1 MQAVKTAPELAL
13 QLRKLDSNIQWDALK
28 RPLGEDFP
36 FASAE
41 ILDRRPAALPANDA
55 AAPTTAS
62 ATALAADANSPLS
75 PTSPSWEYLLQLSHS
90 DALLMESST
99 ALHAQQPPMQP
110 LSQPAGQLQQPQGLL
125 QQPQSAAGQVGSVTC
140 THHLQQTDATAV
152 VNAEHQQ
159 PQQMSMLPNHAVA
172 QQHQQTA
179 GSAVDK
185 QIAVQA
191 AMSIAPSTELPEQ
204 AQMAAQAASMPDST
218 VAQSTSA
225 QAAAQNGSSSA
236 PVSAQ
241 HAQHGGQI
249 QTTSRDQTQVYQPE
263 PTPALVDGSSASL
276 HVPNGYSSSLATLL
290 PTAQQRPQ
298 SAGAIATD
306 RAGQLAFVQSQ
317 GFANSPAL
325 GSREGTPAVK
335 PQPMWVQED
344 KLPLWLVKA
353 FEEKR
358 RRDVSMV
365 AARAAQQ
372 AQRDVNAANRGL
384 LCLTAYGAKS
394 FVIPG
399 RLWVVLQS
407 NLESMKQFHHAADF
421 CHFAAYPLMFISS
434 CFRLPSDA
442 VTLSSVCILIVPSG
456 NNCMSE
462 ETTLPSP

>member
-1 MQAVKTAPELAL
+1 MLCLDHELCCAALCYAMLRNAMQAVKTAPELAL
-13 QLRKLDSNIQWDALK
+13 QLRRLDSNIQWEALK

-55 AAPTTAS
+55 IGPTTAS
-62 ATALAADANSPLS
+62 ATALATDANSPLG
-75 PTSPSWEYLLQLSHS
+75 PTSPNWEYLLQLSHS

-99 ALHAQQPPMQP
+99 ALHAQQPPLQP

-125 QQPQSAAGQVGSVTC
+125 QQPQSAASQVTSATFH
-140 THHLQQTDATAV
+140 HHLQQNGATALI
-152 VNAEHQQ
+152 NAEHQQ
-159 PQQMSMLPNHAVA
+159 PQQMSMLPNNAVA

-179 GSAVDK
+179 GSPVDK

-191 AMSIAPSTELPEQ
+191 AMSIAPLTELSEQ
-204 AQMAAQAASMPDST
+204 AQMAAQAASMPDSAA
-218 VAQSTSA
+218 AQSTAA

-236 PVSAQ
+236 PVSTQ
-241 HAQHGGQI
+241 HAQHSGQN
-249 QTTSRDQTQVYQPE
+249 QAMSQPE
-263 PTPALVDGSSASL
+263 PNADGRSSTHL
-276 HVPNGYSSSLATLL
+276 VPNGISGHSSSVAALL
-290 PTAQQRPQ
+290 PFAQQRPQ

-335 PQPMWVQED
+335 PEPMWIQENN
-344 KLPLWLVKA
+344 LPLWLVKV

-399 RLWVVLQS
+399 RLWVVLQ
-407 NLESMKQFHHAADF
+407 
-421 CHFAAYPLMFISS
+421 
-434 CFRLPSDA
+434 
-442 VTLSSVCILIVPSG
+442 
-456 NNCMSE
+456 
-462 ETTLPSP
+462 